1 MRELTLLETGY
12 LAGLLLLSLVLPL
25 LLSFYGPRD
34 AATRKS
40 CLKTVWIGQGFG
52 AFAGLTVLASAP
64 AAPFA
69 SLLGVVSCAGCALVL
84 RRQFR
89 VARAE

>member
-12 LAGLLLLSLVLPL
+12 LAGLLLLSSVLPL

-64 AAPFA
+64 AAPYA
-69 SLLGVVSCAGCALVL
+69 AALGVISCAGCALVL
-84 RRQFR
+84 LRQVR
-89 VARAE
+89 AARAE